1 MLQWAVSVVLAGIQ
15 DAGRVAAAR
24 DASAPGRKC
33 IGGLKRLSARARQ
46 YFADIAATRMVAC
59 EHLSPVDREG
69 S

>member
-1 MLQWAVSVVLAGIQ
+1 MQ
-15 DAGRVAAAR
+15 AGRVAAAR

-33 IGGLKRLSARARQ
+33 IGGLKRLSARACQ